1 MKARYERRKGHNPY
15 SGLFSGPLTIIGE
28 TEYRKQWIAN
38 ELVGLMEA
46 QGVSRSELAKRM
58 EVQPSRV
65 TSMLSGGNNFTVE
78 TLVRAG
84 RALGSDVEIRFVPA
98 REDHGRAAKGETKVA
113 EDPAP
118 YRARKTTKKM
128 NRQDAKDRGG
138 KQSDG

>member
-1 MKARYERRKGHNPY
+1 MNLPYKRRKGDNPF
-15 SGLFSGPLTIIGE
+15 SGLFSGPLSIIGE

-58 EVQPSRV
+58 EVRPSRV

-84 RALGSDVEIRFVPA
+84 RALGSDIEIRFVPA
-98 REDHGRAAKGETKVA
+98 REDQGQATKERSKVA
-113 EDPAP
+113 EDPGR
-118 YRARKTTKKM
+118 YGTKKT
-128 NRQDAKDRGG
+128 AG
-138 KQSDG
+138 KSTQSTK

>member
-1 MKARYERRKGHNPY
+1 MKVRYERRKGHNPY

-65 TSMLSGGNNFTVE
+65 TSMLSGGNNFTIE

-98 REDHGRAAKGETKVA
+98 REDHGRKAEENSKVA
-113 EDPAP
+113 ENPAP
-118 YRARKTTKKM
+118 YRTKNM
-128 NRQDAKDRGG
+128 NRKVAKPDKDRGG
-138 KQSDG
+138 KECEA

>member
-1 MKARYERRKGHNPY
+1 MKVPYKRRKGDNPF

-28 TEYRKQWIAN
+28 TEYRKQRIAN

-65 TSMLSGGNNFTVE
+65 TSMLSGGNNFTIE

-84 RALGSDVEIRFVPA
+84 RALGSDIEIHFVPA
-98 REDHGRAAKGETKVA
+98 REGHGQATRESSKVA
-113 EDPAP
+113 EVPAP
-118 YRARKTTKKM
+118 YVTKKTARKSVKSRK
-128 NRQDAKDRGG
+128 
-138 KQSDG
+138 